1 MKKRFVF
8 GLLLLSFKFQTQVSF
23 YVEPIIQSKAFICST
38 SPTSLKDKI
47 ADSDSR
53 IHVQKKLFIDA
64 KKMQHLFFGLN
75 IGLKTQ
81 NERNLFQFGLNNDQ
95 SVAGVYAVFS
105 AIQLSDSFEYEAT
118 NILNSGSNF
127 INFHLDYLY
136 RLNKNPKR
144 INFYLK
150 TGFGLAYRPS
160 ANNMF
165 LNSRNL
171 EVNIDKETYMV
182 NDVIGSNSN
191 HKTSF
196 LVSIGL
202 SCDLNSKKG
211 NYLFSS
217 SLFYTYS
224 STVLNQI
231 NSNVDLYTISGVEN
245 KNYKFYSKG
254 SGIYLQLSRRFQLYP
269 WKKFKLKKENE

>member
-38 SPTSLKDKI
+38 SSNSLKNEID
-47 ADSDSR
+47 DSDSR
-53 IHVQKKLFIDA
+53 IHIRKKFFLNA

-75 IGLKTQ
+75 VGLKTQ
-81 NERNLFQFGLNNDQ
+81 NERNFLQFGVNNDQ
-95 SVAGVYAVFS
+95 SVTGVYAVFD
-105 AIQLSDSFEYEAT
+105 AIQMSDGFEYEAGY
-118 NILNSGSNF
+118 ILNSGTNF

-144 INFYLK
+144 INFYFK
-150 TGFGLAYRPS
+150 TGFGFAYRPTT
-160 ANNMF
+160 NNMNI
-165 LNSRNL
+165 NSRNL
-171 EVNIDKETYMV
+171 EVNIDKETFMINNSV
-182 NDVIGSNSN
+182 GSNSN
-191 HKTSF
+191 NKTSF
-196 LVSIGL
+196 LLNLGL
-202 SCDLNSKKG
+202 ACDVNSKKG
-211 NYLFSS
+211 KYLFSS

-269 WKKFKLKKENE
+269 WKKFKLKKDNE